1 MQSTNFLILS
11 FFHVSI
17 FLKKTI
23 LRVYIIFPDTIKKK
37 MTFFFFNE
45 NLVTDK
51 SYRIYILKN
60 LNLFKIGILLG
71 FFIDAF
77 KVGS

>member
-1 MQSTNFLILS
+1 
-11 FFHVSI
+11 
-17 FLKKTI
+17 
-23 LRVYIIFPDTIKKK
+23 
-37 MTFFFFNE
+37 MTFFFNE